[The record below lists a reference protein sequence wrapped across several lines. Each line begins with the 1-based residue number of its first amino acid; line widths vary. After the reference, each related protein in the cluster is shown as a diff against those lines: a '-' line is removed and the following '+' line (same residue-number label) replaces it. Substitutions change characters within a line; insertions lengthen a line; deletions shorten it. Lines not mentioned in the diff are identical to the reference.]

1 MSDDDQKSG
10 GGLLS
15 KVVRFV
21 TKPTMQWSELDKPP
35 SDEDPEALYSKQM
48 LKEVMER
55 KRRNDFVRKLEFDQ
69 LRKIRKSAGKGGG
82 TPTELQTGRGSGMG
96 GEPGAGPVP
105 SPEAA
110 AGHGRNSTLKKIN
123 DIEKQMSRQW
133 WSGDEQAAGP
143 QTEPLASPPAA
154 LLHAVASPAPAPSP
168 VAPVAPVAVPP
179 ASTAAE
185 VEAESSLDQPEKFV
199 HDADLEEA
207 AVLFANGDTAG
218 AEASLL
224 RLVEARQS
232 DRMGQL
238 TVWLTLF
245 DMYRAVGD
253 QTKFDYHAIEFAGKY
268 GRSAPVWFSLPEQ
281 LGTSPMELEASSE
294 EPAKTLNWQAPSA
307 LSVASLSSLQANLRR
322 LPPPWTLNWS
332 RLTEIRPEAVA
343 PLTTLFRFWADSAE
357 AVVRFAGVGK
367 LVAALEAATPVG
379 ERQVPQECWALRL
392 SALRLM
398 GLEHDFEAVALDYC
412 LTYEVSP
419 PSWKDPLVDF
429 ASDSSELEAVR
440 YHTTRAARLEFSDSD
455 IPGAKGGDGPL
466 AVLEGRIEG
475 DAMHLLQPFDS
486 LMQSG
491 TPLTV
496 HCDRLVRIDF
506 VAAGSL
512 LNWVAECEQK
522 QVAVQFS
529 NLHRLNAVFFNLIG
543 INEHSLVMQREN

>member
-1 MSDDDQKSG
+1 MSDDQKPGS
-10 GGLLS
+10 GLLS

-21 TKPTMQWSELDKPP
+21 TKPTMQWSELDKPQA
-35 SDEDPEALYSKQM
+35 EDNPEEQYSKQM

-69 LRKIRKSAGKGGG
+69 LRKIRKSAGKGSGS
-82 TPTELQTGRGSGMG
+82 PTELQTGRGSGMG
-96 GEPGAGPVP
+96 VEPAPGMA
-105 SPEAA
+105 PEAA
-110 AGHGRNSTLKKIN
+110 DSQGRSSTLKKIN

-133 WSGDEQAAGP
+133 WSGDAQAAGP
-143 QTEPLASPPAA
+143 ATVPVAPAVLPAADVPATVASAPQALPAEPLA
-154 LLHAVASPAPAPSP
+154 APS
-168 VAPVAPVAVPP
+168 ALAVDS
-179 ASTAAE
+179 A
-185 VEAESSLDQPEKFV
+185 LDQPERFV

-238 TVWLTLF
+238 AVWLTLF

-281 LGTSPMELEASSE
+281 LGTSPMQLGAAGDEA
-294 EPAKTLNWQAPSA
+294 AKALNWQAPAA
-307 LSVASLSSLQANLRR
+307 LSVASLSGLQANLRR
-322 LPPPWTLNWS
+322 TPPPWTLNWA
-332 RLTEIRPEAVA
+332 RLTEIRPEAVL
-343 PLTTLFRFWADSAE
+343 PLTTLFRFWAENAE

-367 LVAALEAATPVG
+367 LVAVLEAATPVG
-379 ERQVPQECWALRL
+379 ERQVPQDFWSLRL

-440 YHTTRAARLEFSDSD
+440 YHSTRAARLDFADSD
-455 IPGAKGGDGPL
+455 IPGAKGGEGPL

-475 DAMHLLQPFDS
+475 DAMHLLQPFDA
-486 LMQSG
+486 LMQPG
-491 TPLTV
+491 KPLTV